1 MKLRVT
7 GLLLAALLLL
17 GTALPAFAADA
28 ADTEPL
34 PDAEQAEVQTEE
46 TESET
51 PFYLD
56 GEPISTFVYDSYDG
70 NYYVT
75 VESFLAAL
83 CDESAVTESR
93 GVLTGEAVIRTETV
107 EELDE
112 ETGTAAVEVTEN
124 TLTVAATAG
133 KQYVE
138 ANGRC
143 LYVPKTVRL
152 VNDQVALPI
161 RTLAYLLNLKVSYD
175 GHVQLTHVAGAQAF
189 LLSAGWIYDSESLY
203 WLSHIIYAESGNQTL
218 EGKIAVGNVVMNRV
232 RSSAFPNTIKAVIFQ
247 KNQFSPARSGS
258 IYRTPNAESVVAA
271 KLILEGVEVLP
282 SALFFN
288 AKGMNT
294 YAARK
299 RSYVTTIG
307 AHAFYE

>member
-1 MKLRVT
+1 MKLRAT
-7 GLLLAALLLL
+7 GLLLAALLLVGAL
-17 GTALPAFAADA
+17 LPAYAAAAADA
-28 ADTEPL
+28 EPV
-34 PDAEQAEVQTEE
+34 PEAEQAGLQTEE
-46 TESET
+46 SAA

-83 CDESAVTESR
+83 CDESAVNEAG

-107 EELDE
+107 EALDD
-112 ETGTAAVEVTEN
+112 ETGTASVEVTES

-138 ANGRC
+138 ANSRC

-152 VNDQVALPI
+152 VEGRVALPI
-161 RTLAYLLNLKVSYD
+161 RTLAYLCNLKVAYTGSVQLAHVQGAPAFLYD
-175 GHVQLTHVAGAQAF
+175 GA
-189 LLSAGWIYDSESLY
+189 WIYDSDSLY
-203 WLSHIIYAESGNQTL
+203 WLSHIINAESGNQPL

-232 RSSAFPNTIKAVIFQ
+232 RSAGFPNTIKAVIFQ
-247 KNQFSPARSGS
+247 KNQFSPAKTGS
-258 IYRTPNAESVVAA
+258 IYRTPNAESVAAA
-271 KLILEGVEVLP
+271 KLILEGVEILP

-294 YAARK
+294 YAARN

-307 AHAFYE
+307 GHAFYE